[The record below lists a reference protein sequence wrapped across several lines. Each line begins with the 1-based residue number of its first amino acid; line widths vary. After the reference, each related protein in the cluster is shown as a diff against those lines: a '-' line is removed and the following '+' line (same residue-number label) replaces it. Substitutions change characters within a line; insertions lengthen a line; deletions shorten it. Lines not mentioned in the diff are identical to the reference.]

1 MDELSDSIYM
11 LSPLPALT
19 LHVLEVLVGS
29 ADGRKALTISP
40 IKAEGKTHK
49 ASGYALII
57 PRQMSLAPVWS
68 MAHKSA
74 TCTVSDTQFR
84 VHIHMTRLQL
94 KPAFFHLLLCLACG
108 QAFWTSFDPFSNLNT
123 NVDPFLLFPHL

>member
-1 MDELSDSIYM
+1 MRSVAMDELSDSIYM

-29 ADGRKALTISP
+29 ADGRKTLTVSP

-57 PRQMSLAPVWS
+57 PRQMSLAPVRS

-74 TCTVSDTQFR
+74 TCTVSDTQSR

-94 KPAFFHLLLCLACG
+94 KVHFVRYS
-108 QAFWTSFDPFSNLNT
+108 Q
-123 NVDPFLLFPHL
+123 